1 MMNEIHNTI
10 MQLFTLLGCFGGI
23 VMLIAFLSLRA
34 LGRSV
39 RDGCQK
45 AGGGREVAKKIAARG
60 LLEIIKRL
68 IFKRR

>member
-1 MMNEIHNTI
+1 MMNEIHNTV
-10 MQLFTLLGCFGGI
+10 MQFFTLLGCFGGI
-23 VMLIAFLSLRA
+23 VMLVAFLSLRA

-39 RDGCQK
+39 RDGCRK
-45 AGGGREVAKKIAARG
+45 EGGAREVAKKMAARG